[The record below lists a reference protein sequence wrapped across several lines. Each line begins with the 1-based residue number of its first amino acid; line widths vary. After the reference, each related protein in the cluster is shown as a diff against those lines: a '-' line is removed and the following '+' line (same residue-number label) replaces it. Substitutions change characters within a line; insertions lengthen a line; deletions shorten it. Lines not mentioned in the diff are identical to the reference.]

1 MEQNTI
7 EDLDLNEDFTFFG
20 EVDLELKAAVEAEQ
34 AAEKKGKEDKEE
46 EVEEEPTFFA
56 DEDVL
61 VNPEESEE
69 TEATSPTAAIKAIFD
84 SGYLTLDEGEEFSEE
99 NAEELFKKTFKN
111 AVKQELKETLEALD
125 PTTSSILKL
134 ALQGGDVESFIK
146 TYTPEREITENMDLD
161 KEANQKLIIRK
172 GLEELGFD
180 EEYINKEIERF
191 EEDNKLKIN
200 ATVHYNRWK
209 SSREKLRE
217 KELSEAQKNYQKFE
231 EEQEELKG
239 YYNNL
244 VKEESFEGL
253 KFSKADKKDLPSYI
267 VEGKYRLKNGQTI
280 SQFHKDLIEA
290 SQDKKKAVILA
301 KLLREDLSLEKI
313 KKMVESKVIDNFK
326 EDLQRSKTPKGTSN
340 SAKGK
345 IYNPLD
351 FF

>member
-180 EEYINKEIERF
+180 EEYISKEIERF
-191 EEDNKLKIN
+191 EEEDKLKVN
-200 ATVHYNRWK
+200 ATVHYNKWK

>member
-7 EDLDLNEDFTFFG
+7 EDLDLNDDFTFFG

-34 AAEKKGKEDKEE
+34 AEKEKGKEGKE
-46 EVEEEPTFFA
+46 EVEEKPTFFA

-61 VNPEESEE
+61 VEPEESEE
-69 TEATSPTAAIKAIFD
+69 TEANSPAAAIKTIFD
-84 SGYLTLDEGEEFSEE
+84 SGYLILDEGEEFTEE
-99 NAEELFKKTFKN
+99 NAEEIFKKTFKN